1 MRCCLL
7 LVTFVVFVVFVVP
20 SWSHSQICVLARAGS
35 PATAGDGKP
44 VRSSWTGSVQS
55 WRSRGSSVSL
65 PASLP
70 FLTRLPLLA
79 SLALLPAV
87 PLQAGDAVQSSQAV
101 LPWLPLLTQ
110 QSRLS
115 LQSCDLYFRFFLS
128 PGTFLNCPKQSCSVW
143 IPFITKQN
151 FARMGNDKRRKRIS

>member
-1 MRCCLL
+1 MLL
-7 LVTFVVFVVFVVP
+7 LFVVTFVVFVVLCWPDCQV
-20 SWSHSQICVLARAGS
+20 CVLARAAP
-35 PATAGDGKP
+35 PATARYRQP
-44 VRSSWTGSVQS
+44 VRSSRTGSVQS

-65 PASLP
+65 PASLS
-70 FLTRLPLLA
+70 FLTRLPLHA

-87 PLQAGDAVQSSQAV
+87 PLQAGDAVQSSQAI

-115 LQSCDLYFRFFLS
+115 LQSSDLYFRFFLS

-151 FARMGNDKRRKRIS
+151 FARIGNDKRRKRIS